1 VCGDW
6 ASQQS
11 QPVTDVPLLNM
22 PHGGELFSQPV
33 IDYIIKILTQT
44 SGEFQL

>member
-11 QPVTDVPLLNM
+11 QPVADVPCLNM
-22 PHGGELFSQPV
+22 PHGDELFIQPV
-33 IDYIIKILTQT
+33 IDYIIKILSQT